1 MGSVF
6 GAGADFKWG
15 KVMRGT
21 SIVRVLA
28 LTALV
33 IIVGHY
39 FFPTQWLH
47 VTANGQPVHLVPFW
61 AVLVG
66 SVLLALLLDGLLVT
80 LLMLAGSSMLL
91 MGVILLPLLA
101 LGLIICMML
110 PLLLPGALL
119 GLFVAVI
126 VMRNKAQ
133 QRRA

>member
-1 MGSVF
+1 
-6 GAGADFKWG
+6 
-15 KVMRGT
+15 MRGT

-47 VTANGQPVHLVPFW
+47 VTDNGQPVHLVPFW
-61 AVLVG
+61 AMLVG
-66 SVLLALLLDGLLVT
+66 SALLALLLDGLLVT
-80 LLMLAGSSMLL
+80 LLMLLLAGSSMLL
-91 MGVILLPLLA
+91 LGLILLPLLA
-101 LGLIICMML
+101 VGLIICMML

>member
-1 MGSVF
+1 MP
-6 GAGADFKWG
+6 
-15 KVMRGT
+15 GT

-47 VTANGQPVHLVPFW
+47 VTHNGQSVALIPFW
-61 AVLVG
+61 AALLG

-80 LLMLAGSSMLL
+80 LLMTLLAGSSILL
-91 MGVILLPLLA
+91 LGAVLLPLLA

-110 PLLLPGALL
+110 PLLLPGAVL